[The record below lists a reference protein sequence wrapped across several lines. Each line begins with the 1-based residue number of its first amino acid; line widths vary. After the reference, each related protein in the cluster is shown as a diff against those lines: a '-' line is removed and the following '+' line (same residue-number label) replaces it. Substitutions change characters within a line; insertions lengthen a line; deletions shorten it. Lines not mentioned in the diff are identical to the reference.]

1 MGILY
6 IIISFAGISIGV
18 VGGKLLPNIFCI
30 WTGFSYI
37 AYFILG
43 CKIRQY
49 GSDRLK
55 RLGVITWVL
64 AHTGLYVAVTYLK
77 SFNGLI
83 FKVSSFGLTI
93 ILQLIGAV
101 MAFLVLQKLADYV
114 DWKNNR
120 FIKGFSQISMPIFLL
135 HQQLI
140 YFSISLFNGLV
151 NPYVNA
157 IINVVFS
164 IVGSAIITKMLYKV
178 KLCRVLMGEK

>member
-1 MGILY
+1 M
-6 IIISFAGISIGV
+6 
-18 VGGKLLPNIFCI
+18 
-30 WTGFSYI
+30 
-37 AYFILG
+37 
-43 CKIRQY
+43 QY
-49 GSDRLK
+49 GSDSLNRIGIVTL
-55 RLGVITWVL
+55 VL
-64 AHTGLYVAVTYLK
+64 AHTVLYVAVSYLK
-77 SFNGLI
+77 SFNGLL
-83 FKVSSFGLTI
+83 FKISGFGLNV

-101 MAFLVLQKLADYV
+101 MAFVVLQKLADYV

-120 FIKGFSQISMPIFLL
+120 LIEGFSQISMPIFLL

-178 KLCRVLMGEK
+178 RLCRVLMGEKQ